1 MLIWR
6 FCNTSRTLQ
15 LLCIYYYFFISKGLM
30 LDNIDKEI
38 SFSKINKVINQFE
51 KYWLF

>member
-15 LLCIYYYFFISKGLM
+15 LLCIYYYFFISKRL
-30 LDNIDKEI
+30 LLENTDKDI
-38 SFSKINKVINQFE
+38 LFSEINKVINS
-51 KYWLF
+51 KY